1 MTMVKRAL
9 LLPNEAV
16 KEVAHRHEELSI
28 EAVREAY
35 REEEIDRL
43 QVEARDGD
51 GESTVLAALDEHER
65 ERVKRAASEAG
76 QRPSVWLLEATLD
89 VVDDRGPVAR
99 PETLAEQI
107 ERAIM
112 ERAPV

>member
-1 MTMVKRAL
+1 MVKRAM
-9 LLPNEAV
+9 LLPSGVVEG
-16 KEVAHRHEELSI
+16 VAHRHGELSI
-28 EAVREAY
+28 EAVRETY

-43 QVEARDGD
+43 QIEARDGD
-51 GESTVLAALDEHER
+51 GESTVLAALDEHEM

-76 QRPSVWLLEATLD
+76 ENPSVWLLEATLD

-107 ERAIM
+107 ERVIM
-112 ERAPV
+112 RRAPV